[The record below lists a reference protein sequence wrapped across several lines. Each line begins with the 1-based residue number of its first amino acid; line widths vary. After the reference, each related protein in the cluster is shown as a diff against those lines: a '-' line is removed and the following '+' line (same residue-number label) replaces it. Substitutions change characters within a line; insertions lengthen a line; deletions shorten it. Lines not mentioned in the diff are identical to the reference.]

1 MPKNSSV
8 FEELCEHYPVRIA
21 HRGASEE
28 APENTLPAIRLAI
41 TKYRVDLVEADLQSS
56 REGVP
61 VVCHDD
67 TLERTTNGMGRVSQY
82 PLSELKTLDAAYF
95 FDPSGKGEFPYRGKG
110 VTIPTLEEV
119 LREFPEV
126 RFCLEIKEKS
136 PEAAKRV
143 VEIVRRLPR
152 TAPLV
157 IGSFHAEVTKA
168 LRPFASEF
176 IKIAFSRRD
185 VLWAYL
191 AFRFRWKRYT
201 PPARYA
207 AIPTTGFR
215 GRVRLDDPPWI
226 EFLHGKGVRV
236 FYWTIDDPAEM
247 KALLQKGADGIL
259 SNDPAKF
266 SFG

>member
-1 MPKNSSV
+1 MPRSSSV
-8 FEELCEHYPVRIA
+8 FEELCERYPVRIA
-21 HRGASEE
+21 HRGASKE
-28 APENTLPAIRLAI
+28 APENTLPAIRLALL
-41 TKYRVDLVEADLQSS
+41 KYRVDLVEVDLRSS

-61 VVCHDD
+61 VVFHDD
-67 TLERTTNGMGRVSQY
+67 TLERTTNGKGRVSQY
-82 PLSELKTLDAAYF
+82 PLSELKAFDAAYF
-95 FDPSGKGEFPYRGKG
+95 FDPFGRGEFPYRGKG

-157 IGSFHAEVTKA
+157 IGSFHAAVTRT
-168 LRPFASEF
+168 LRPSASAW

-185 VLWAYL
+185 VILAYL
-191 AFRFRWKRYT
+191 AFRFGWKRYT

-207 AIPTTGFR
+207 AIPTTGFGR
-215 GRVRLDDPPWI
+215 RVRLDDPLWI
-226 EFLHGKGVRV
+226 QFLHGKGVRV
-236 FYWTIDDPAEM
+236 FYWTVDDPAEM

-259 SNDPAKF
+259 SNDPEKF
-266 SFG
+266 PLC